1 MSGKPLIHVQIDD
14 MARHVQS
21 TMRRATDPF
30 GESLIRMT
38 GGLLM
43 HCLRQHALGNPAHP
57 GRKKMAAMG
66 KCSEKQAQR
75 NISILRN
82 WLVMFPV
89 SDEKGGRRATRYR
102 LNLVALKRALVAT
115 GCNPSPDLFEKID
128 AVCASLRGDMR
139 GDTRGDTMSHGIHT
153 NITPSNGSGLRVIGG
168 GRV

>member
-1 MSGKPLIHVQIDD
+1 MSKPLVLVQIDD

-21 TMRRATDPF
+21 TMRRAPDPL

-43 HCLRQHALGNPAHP
+43 HCLRQHLRGEAAHP

-75 NISILRN
+75 NIATLRN

-89 SDEKGGRRATRYR
+89 ADENGGRRATRYR
-102 LNLVALKRALVAT
+102 VNLVALKRALVAL
-115 GCNPSPDLFEKID
+115 GCNPSPELFEKID
-128 AVCASLRGDMR
+128 TVGKSLRGDMR
-139 GDTRGDTMSHGIHT
+139 GDMRGDTMSHGIHRDISAVEK
-153 NITPSNGSGLRVIGG
+153 NHLRVVGG
-168 GRV
+168 AA